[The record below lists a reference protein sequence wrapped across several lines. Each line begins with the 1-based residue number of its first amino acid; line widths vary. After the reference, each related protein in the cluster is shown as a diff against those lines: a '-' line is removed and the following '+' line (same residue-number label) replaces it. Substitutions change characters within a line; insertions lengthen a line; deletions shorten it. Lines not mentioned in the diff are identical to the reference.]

1 MRMERYKLME
11 MFMNT
16 YSCRFI
22 GRERSALGI
31 NSHWE
36 KIVEADTVDQAHF
49 KLYNTHENI
58 MKYIIINT
66 QDPKDFKS
74 SKYIH

>member
-1 MRMERYKLME
+1 

-16 YSCRFI
+16 YNCKFL
-22 GRERSALGI
+22 GKERNALGI
-31 NSHWE
+31 NSYWE
-36 KIVEADTVDQAHF
+36 KIVEADTADQAHL

-58 MKYIIINT
+58 MKYTIMNT
-66 QDPKDFKS
+66 QDTNDFKS